1 MEGSIPKLT
10 LTPDLTQ
17 SAPPAPPAQQVEEA
31 AVLTPEERQAV
42 DSFAK
47 EIDLHNTQQILTYGA
62 AAQQN
67 IADFSQGAL
76 EAVRTKDMGEVGQ
89 MLTDLVAELG
99 KIEPPQEKKGLAGLF
114 HRAKDSLENLKLQYS
129 KAEENV
135 DRIVQALEGHQVT
148 LMKDIAVLDQMYEK
162 NLQD

>member
-47 EIDLHNTQQILTYGA
+47 
-62 AAQQN
+62 
-67 IADFSQGAL
+67 
-76 EAVRTKDMGEVGQ
+76 
-89 MLTDLVAELG
+89 
-99 KIEPPQEKKGLAGLF
+99 
-114 HRAKDSLENLKLQYS
+114 
-129 KAEENV
+129 
-135 DRIVQALEGHQVT
+135 
-148 LMKDIAVLDQMYEK
+148 
-162 NLQD
+162 